1 MWTKVAE
8 LGQKVKTK
16 GNDAEVA
23 GAAGSWKL
31 HCSGGNCRSGLV
43 TGPAIPVAERG
54 ALGPDL
60 AL

>member
-1 MWTKVAE
+1 MWTEIVE

-23 GAAGSWKL
+23 GAAGSWEL
-31 HCSGGNCRSGLV
+31 RRSGGSRRSGLV
-43 TGPAIPVAERG
+43 MGPAIALAERG

>member
-1 MWTKVAE
+1 MWTKIVE

-23 GAAGSWKL
+23 GAAGSWEL
-31 HCSGGNCRSGLV
+31 CRSGGSCRSGLV
-43 TGPAIPVAERG
+43 TGPAIAERG